1 MADSNPLLRVAIAD
15 DQTLLRSTLS
25 LLVNSQPDM
34 TVVGEAVNGQE
45 AFQLV
50 SREHPDVLL
59 LDIRMPG
66 QNGLDALA
74 SIRKNPAFTSTKII
88 ILTMYELDD
97 YVRDALR
104 LGADGYILKD
114 NQPDQILDAIRRVHT
129 LGTQLSPSITRSL
142 ISQFVHQAEPVH
154 RLDQAGCAIPPP
166 GANWQDSLT
175 PREREVLNLI
185 GQGLS
190 NEEIMAALVISKG
203 TIKSHIAALRRKTQ
217 ARDRVHLALLAG
229 QLPG

>member
-74 SIRKNPAFTSTKII
+74 DLRKNQAFTTTKII

-114 NQPDQILDAIRRVHT
+114 NQPEQILDAIRRVHT
-129 LGTQLSPSITRSL
+129 LGTQLSPSITQSL
-142 ISQFVHQAEPVH
+142 ISQFVHTS
-154 RLDQAGCAIPPP
+154 
-166 GANWQDSLT
+166 DSVDYPISVAPIHNDHWIDTLT
-175 PREREVLNLI
+175 SREREVLSLI
-185 GQGLS
+185 GRGFT
-190 NEEIMAALVISKG
+190 NEEIMATLVISKG

-217 ARDRVHLALLAG
+217 VRDRVQLALLAS
-229 QLPG
+229 QIPEA